1 MTIVT
6 ITSEGLK
13 RPGVGDVTD
22 RRNALLAAGCQPTT
36 WADYVTYKTPS
47 NRSLFIT
54 IRTGTLHIAD
64 GHGRLLETR
73 VLERAIN
80 CIKDQP

>member
-1 MTIVT
+1 MSIVT
-6 ITSEGLK
+6 VTSEGHR
-13 RPGVGDVTD
+13 RPSVGDVTT
-22 RRNALLAAGCQPTT
+22 RRAALLAAGCQPTT
-36 WADYVTYKTPS
+36 WADYVVYKTPS

-54 IRTGTLHIAD
+54 IRKIIHIAD

-73 VLERAIN
+73 SLDRALE